1 MTILTECDTMLTDA
15 TLTIRNVP
23 AGPRETLRRLVFA
36 RWILLQLV
44 ALDRKPR
51 R

>member
-1 MTILTECDTMLTDA
+1 MTILTECDTMLA
-15 TLTIRNVP
+15 HVP